1 MPADNLITLTS
12 NMPHTWALTYE
23 DWNDIY
29 FVLSA
34 TATWT
39 SSVEMDESSYTLR
52 FGSDESDCS
61 YFSAASLLTC
71 IARICRN
78 PEDYTIPPS
87 LIEKLLSDKWL
98 SLLSESELNLL
109 VQVALSD

>member
-52 FGSDESDCS
+52 FGDDNDCS

-78 PEDYTIPPS
+78 PEDYSIPSS